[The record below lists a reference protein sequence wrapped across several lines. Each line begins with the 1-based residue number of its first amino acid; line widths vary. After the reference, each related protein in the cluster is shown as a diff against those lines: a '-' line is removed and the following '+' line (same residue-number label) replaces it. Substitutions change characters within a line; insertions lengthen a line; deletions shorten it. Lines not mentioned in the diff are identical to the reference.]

1 MPTIRPSQSQ
11 LSRPMPSRHLHPGIR
26 ALGKT
31 NCQKVWRG
39 DEEEGG
45 KGTGTSR
52 EERADDE
59 PGAFGE
65 DEEEIPQESL
75 GRALASKSGMEEY
88 CAAHDPM
95 PQRPLSPLAG
105 MEKASILIRI
115 L

>member
-1 MPTIRPSQSQ
+1 MRT
-11 LSRPMPSRHLHPGIR
+11 
-26 ALGKT
+26 LGKT
-31 NCQKVWRG
+31 ICQRVWRG

-75 GRALASKSGMEEY
+75 GRALASKSGIEEY
-88 CAAHDPM
+88 NAAHDPM
-95 PQRPLSPLAG
+95 PQRPSQRKPQTPPHQ
-105 MEKASILIRI
+105 
-115 L
+115 